1 MSPRPRIP
9 AAIWALGGVS
19 LLMDTSSELIHSLLP
34 VFLVVTLGTSVAMVG
49 LIEGIAEATAAVAK
63 VFSGVL
69 SDRAGRRKGLTVL
82 GYGLAAAVKP
92 LFPLA
97 GSARR
102 CWSRGFSI
110 GWARAYAAPPAM
122 RWSRI

>member
-97 GSARR
+97 GSATTVLVARFLDR
-102 CWSRGFSI
+102 VGKGIRG
-110 GWARAYAAPPAM
+110 APAM